1 MVGKKKANSD
11 IKSAKSDESSEYE
24 SDEEDWIDV
33 DEARTVDDA
42 LKAVWLNNPETFYLY
57 GDKIKLMVEYK
68 LRMGWKRED

>member
-1 MVGKKKANSD
+1 MVEKKKANSD